1 MKPEQIV
8 GEVRPIRSDREATVA
23 VSCDHVLEDRAGLC
37 QHEIAVLGRQ
47 LQLLGPDPSLAQAY
61 RIEWQTPRLRYVK
74 HLNNVTDSESLRYIQ
89 ICLAWLK
96 MCFHPGY
103 TIP

>member
-1 MKPEQIV
+1 MDHGPV
-8 GEVRPIRSDREATVA
+8 GAQT
-23 VSCDHVLEDRAGLC
+23 GLDSWFLHEKLILGLLR